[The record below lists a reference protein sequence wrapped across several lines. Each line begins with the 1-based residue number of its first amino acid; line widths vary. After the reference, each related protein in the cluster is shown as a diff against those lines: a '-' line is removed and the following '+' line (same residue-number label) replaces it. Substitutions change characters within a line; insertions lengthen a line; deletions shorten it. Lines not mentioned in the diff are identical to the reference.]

1 MKSNI
6 GAARLIDGINDDG
19 YIRPGVR
26 EEVLGM
32 LRSSFRP
39 EFLNR
44 VDDIVL
50 FKPLRMPELKK
61 IVDLQLDSLRRRLAG
76 RQITIDLT
84 DKAREFI
91 VREAYDPHYGARPLR
106 RYLQKELETQIARA
120 LIAGTITD
128 GQHLTVDT
136 DGATLIIK

>member
-1 MKSNI
+1 
-6 GAARLIDGINDDG
+6 
-19 YIRPGVR
+19 
-26 EEVLGM
+26 M